1 MAMRWSAVVL
11 NRERWD
17 VDDEAETLERR
28 AKADLATIGFTEH
41 ISDALVDGGLGE
53 IGVLW
58 QEEKA
63 GWEARVM
70 PWEFVI
76 ALATRSERRSKG
88 SRLLTI
94 WRHARRHNQM
104 GQANQWHGISDTL
117 LFMDAVPKPLH
128 PHLSFRID
136 QQLLGAAIR
145 IDPSVVDNPT
155 IEQFRQ
161 ELVDQRPEILHVAAV
176 EEYEAAEIRGNGF
189 TFQPPKHGLCL
200 ALAGGGMET
209 VANETI
215 AGAIGAGPPRLVT
228 FGSQRSARLAALA
241 ITIGEAQAAVGFQ
254 DDIDRESMRLFY
266 AEFYRQWRSRRHAPH
281 AALVQTRVMLRAKGV
296 ELHGA
301 GLVLW
306 SDRSLID
313 LDPALVQDEGIAS
326 FVGLSALSSGGSGT
340 STIGNGAVLS
350 TPLVEV
356 ECEPLSRLNYS
367 LLHND
372 GDLFKRFVLASPCAE
387 AVVDVHVRVVL
398 LAGGQELIWQELMT
412 LSEVITDLRRRVKVP
427 VLSSLGRLKESVRST
442 MLIEVTVGERQIYQ
456 STHAVELLACD
467 EWTDDDQ
474 DRKWLPSFVFPR
486 DPALARIIT
495 QAQRPLCILADD
507 PDASFDG
514 YQGLGRRSGEDARTL
529 TDLQVQAMWGVLAW
543 EIGLAYVNPP
553 PTYTVAAQRVRSPST
568 ILEERSG
575 TCIDLAL
582 LLASTWERIGLR
594 PVILLLKGHALPG
607 YWRSEK
613 GWESFRRGELENVG
627 RTASDQEVPMSAATA
642 GWMVNDHQRVVGYMS
657 AQELWPVEATCIP
670 RRAGFITAVEEGM
683 GALRLAADFDCLI
696 DLSVARERG
705 VLPLP

>member
-1 MAMRWSAVVL
+1 MRWSAVVL

-17 VDDEAETLERR
+17 VDDEAKTLERR
-28 AKADLATIGFTEH
+28 AKADLATIGFTEQML
-41 ISDALVDGGLGE
+41 DALVDGGLGE
-53 IGVLW
+53 IGVFW
-58 QEEKA
+58 QEEQV
-63 GWEARVM
+63 GWESRVM

-76 ALATRSERRSKG
+76 ALATRSERRRKG
-88 SRLLTI
+88 GRLLTI
-94 WRHARRHNQM
+94 WRHARRLDPKRQTK
-104 GQANQWHGISDTL
+104 QWNGTPNTL
-117 LFMDAVPKPLH
+117 LCIDAVPTPLR
-128 PHLSFRID
+128 PHLSFKID

-161 ELVDQRPEILHVAAV
+161 ELVNKNPEILHVAAV
-176 EEYEAAEIRGNGF
+176 EEYEAAELQGRYLPF
-189 TFQPPKHGLCL
+189 LPPKHGLCL

-215 AGAIGAGPPRLVT
+215 AVAICAGPPRLVT
-228 FGSQRSARLAALA
+228 FGSQRSARLAAMA
-241 ITIGEAQAAVGFQ
+241 VTIGEAQAAVGFQ

-266 AEFYRQWRSRRHAPH
+266 AEFYRQWRGRRHAPH

-313 LDPALVQDEGIAS
+313 LDPALVQDEAIGRSAS
-326 FVGLSALSSGGSGT
+326 
-340 STIGNGAVLS
+340 GNGSAVS
-350 TPLVEV
+350 MSLVAV
-356 ECEPLSRLNYS
+356 ECEPHSRLNYS

-372 GDLFKRFVLASPCAE
+372 GDLFRRFVLASPSEE

-398 LAGGQELIWQELMT
+398 LAGGQELVWQELMT
-412 LSEVITDLRRRVKVP
+412 LSEVLTDLRRRVKVP

-456 STHAVELLACD
+456 STHAVELLAGD

-486 DPALARIIT
+486 DPALARIVT
-495 QAQRPLCILADD
+495 QAQQPLCILADD

-529 TDLQVQAMWGVLAW
+529 TDLQVQALWGVFAW
-543 EIGLAYVNPP
+543 DIRLAYVNPP
-553 PTYTVAAQRVRSPST
+553 PTYTIAAQRVRSPST

-582 LLASTWERIGLR
+582 LLAASWERIGLR

-613 GWESFRRGELENVG
+613 GWELFRRGELENVG

-642 GWMVNDHQRVVGYMS
+642 GWMVKDHQRVVGYIS

-670 RRAGFITAVEEGM
+670 RRAGFMTAVEEGM
-683 GALRLAADFDCLI
+683 SALRLAADFDCLI